1 MNLQYSQAGAIMTQ
15 RTDDVGKLI
24 LRLGV
29 GGLMFFHGLA
39 KTRDPSFVIDTVT
52 DAGLP
57 GWIGYS
63 VFLGEIVAPLL
74 LIIGLFTRA
83 AAVLVAID
91 MIAAIALVHADE
103 VTSLTR
109 TGGLAIELEL
119 LYLIG
124 AVTIALVGPGRLAA
138 VWTPRRDLVTNSEPI
153 SARG

>member
-83 AAVLVAID
+83 AIMSIATSTA
-91 MIAAIALVHADE
+91 AAI
-103 VTSLTR
+103 R
-109 TGGLAIELEL
+109 RGIWGGIRQL
-119 LYLIG
+119 LPNHKSQITNHQSQF
-124 AVTIALVGPGRLAA
+124 TI
-138 VWTPRRDLVTNSEPI
+138 DH
-153 SARG
+153 